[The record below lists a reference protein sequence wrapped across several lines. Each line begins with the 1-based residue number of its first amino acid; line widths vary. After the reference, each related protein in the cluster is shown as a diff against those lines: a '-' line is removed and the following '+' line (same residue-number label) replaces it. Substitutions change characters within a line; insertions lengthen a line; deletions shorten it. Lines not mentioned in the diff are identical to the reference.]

1 MATFVVW
8 KLEGLKIYLEDIE
21 QN

>member
-8 KLEGLKIYLEDIE
+8 TLEGLKIYLEDIE